1 MTTNT
6 AQERSFSIIDF
17 ICSCRVNSLAGPIIV
32 DSGSRPVIF
41 LRRID
46 ATGMEPAHLGA
57 VSGFVRYDQL
67 AIVVQFAAR
76 CSAPRCDTAKIV

>member
-32 DSGSRPVIF
+32 DSASRPVIF

-46 ATGMEPAHLGA
+46 ATGMEPAHRG
-57 VSGFVRYDQL
+57 VSGFRPFDQL
-67 AIVVQFAAR
+67 AIVVQFAAK